1 MLRANQ
7 DGVPGDL
14 LKDLSIS
21 IPGTQQARGGGQVRN
36 HKCWLWND
44 HTNHSHVY
52 DWWFK
57 KKKIT

>member
-21 IPGTQQARGGGQVRN
+21 ILGTQQARGGGQVSN
-36 HKCWLWND
+36 HKCWLWSD

-52 DWWFK
+52 DWWLK